1 MPTLQDLGD
10 DELFQCLILGQSQP
24 NIQLKQQEDNQSM
37 HKKNPLEL
45 MASIVNPI
53 VTFVILKKK
62 KFPEQGFSARCVRIS
77 GQNCIYQGIHKYILP
92 PKL

>member
-1 MPTLQDLGD
+1 
-10 DELFQCLILGQSQP
+10 
-24 NIQLKQQEDNQSM
+24 M

-62 KFPEQGFSARCVRIS
+62 KIPEQGFSARCVRIS
-77 GQNCIYQGIHKYILP
+77 G
-92 PKL
+92 